1 MKTEHTSAIQKLL
14 ALAKAGIGIRDLHSE
29 LALLLQHK
37 RTAEELAAW
46 NLRSGLLKKLC
57 DEVILVDRYFSYY
70 EISEGTLVFPQD
82 SEPRD
87 CIWQRN
93 GKPCIKIEA
102 TVSQGAARHI
112 MSKELLETG
121 QSSGYLGL
129 SDDATNEEKWA
140 AATAE
145 REGYTADYPLTS
157 VANGV
162 RRCLRE
168 KNKSEYAGM
177 ILLIEED
184 FLALSSDRWN
194 AIVPELT
201 IAAKD
206 SPFAEV
212 YVLGKSKTLVGLK
225 IK

>member
-1 MKTEHTSAIQKLL
+1 
-14 ALAKAGIGIRDLHSE
+14 
-29 LALLLQHK
+29 
-37 RTAEELAAW
+37 
-46 NLRSGLLKKLC
+46 
-57 DEVILVDRYFSYY
+57 
-70 EISEGTLVFPQD
+70 
-82 SEPRD
+82 
-87 CIWQRN
+87 
-93 GKPCIKIEA
+93 
-102 TVSQGAARHI
+102 

-145 REGYTADYPLTS
+145 RGMHTADYALTS

-168 KNKSEYAGM
+168 KSKSEYAEM

-184 FLALSSDRWN
+184 FLALSSDRWH

-212 YVLGKSKTLVGLK
+212 YVLGKSEIVVGLK